1 MDWDHIEQ
9 LLNIGKLSA
18 EHGPR
23 YTPIVSAV
31 QLELE
36 QHLAEAKK
44 IVEEKAKAEVE
55 EFNRKKAEA
64 ADKALKTEEDSETVG
79 TVESG
84 PYAKAKAVS
93 AAEFNSKAQAE
104 KRAEEEAKTESD
116 PTLRRI

>member
-1 MDWDHIEQ
+1 MDWDKIEQ

-23 YTPIVSAV
+23 YTPIVSAI

-36 QHLAEAKK
+36 EHLAEAKK
-44 IVEEKAKAEVE
+44 IVDNKAKAEVE

-64 ADKALKTEEDSETVG
+64 ADRALKDEEDSETVG

-84 PYAKAKAVS
+84 PYAKVKAVS
-93 AAEFNSKAQAE
+93 AAEFNSKTAVEKAQQDQPA
-104 KRAEEEAKTESD
+104 SD

>member
-1 MDWDHIEQ
+1 MDWDKIEQ

-36 QHLAEAKK
+36 EHLAEAKK
-44 IVEEKAKAEVE
+44 VVEDRAKAEVE

-64 ADKALKTEEDSETVG
+64 ADRALRDEEDSETVG

-84 PYAKAKAVS
+84 LYAKAKAVS
-93 AAEFNSKAQAE
+93 ATEFNSKATAE
-104 KRAEEEAKTESD
+104 KAQQDQPASD
-116 PTLRRI
+116 PAIRRI

>member
-36 QHLAEAKK
+36 EHLAAAKK
-44 IVEEKAKAEVE
+44 IVEDRAKAEVE

-64 ADKALKTEEDSETVG
+64 ADKALKAEEDSETVN
-79 TVESG
+79 TVDSG

-93 AAEFNSKAQAE
+93 AAEFNSKAQVE
-104 KRAEEEAKTESD
+104 KRTEEGAKTEPD